1 MKSKCLSAQKIIITG
16 ASGRIGS
23 EVVRKALNQ
32 GATVL
37 MVDISN
43 EKLIDAKEQL
53 SINFPGQVFCYECN
67 ITDSGEVCKMIEFAK
82 NQMNNVTSAVH
93 CAYPI
98 STSWGTQFEDL
109 NSEIIDKHLSMQL
122 GASILFSQLILKYFK
137 QNGGGSL
144 IHLSSIQGVSS
155 PKFNHYEGTNM
166 TSPIEYSAIKAGII
180 SITKWLAKYYR
191 NSSIRVNCVSPGGI
205 LSDQP
210 QVFIDRYRQDCTNI
224 GMLTSDQVSG
234 MICFLLSDEAKA
246 INGQNIIVDDGWS
259 L

>member
-1 MKSKCLSAQKIIITG
+1 LELFNKTVLITG
-16 ASGRIGS
+16 AAGRIGS
-23 EVVRKALNQ
+23 AIANKVLEN
-32 GATVL
+32 GGTVL
-37 MVDISN
+37 LTDIDKVRLTGYKDQFSG
-43 EKLIDAKEQL
+43 KLQENIHLIFADITTSDGIENLLSECLTFVPCIDCAIH
-53 SINFPGQVFCYECN
+53 S
-67 ITDSGEVCKMIEFAK
+67 
-82 NQMNNVTSAVH
+82 
-93 CAYPI
+93 AYPK
-98 STSWGTQFEDL
+98 SKGWGTKFEDL
-109 NSEIIDKHLSMQL
+109 NQDNLDNDLSMQL